1 MRISSFEYDRGYA
14 AVEAARQTGFT
25 FDVTLNGA
33 PVAAAVMADEEEGT
47 VEFCRLN
54 EAGEIYLTAEE
65 HAYVNTAYGAVV
77 VTKRAAA

>member
-33 PVAAAVMADEEEGT
+33 PVAAVVMADEEEGT
-47 VEFCRLN
+47 VQFCMLN
-54 EAGEIYLTAEE
+54 EAGEIRRTIDE

-77 VTKRAAA
+77 VTKRAVA